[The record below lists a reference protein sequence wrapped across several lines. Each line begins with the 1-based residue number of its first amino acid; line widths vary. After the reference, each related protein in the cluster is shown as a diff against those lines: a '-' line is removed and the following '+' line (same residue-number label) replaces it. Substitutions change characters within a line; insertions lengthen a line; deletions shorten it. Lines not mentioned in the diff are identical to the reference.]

1 MRRILEPSCNAGA
14 WDLKTMDNTRQE
26 DLRQLH
32 EAREHTN
39 NRSEREKIERT
50 MYIIEKQAR
59 NPEIAHAREQLI
71 NAHRNHAVED
81 THRIEEQIRD
91 LER

>member
-1 MRRILEPSCNAGA
+1 
-14 WDLKTMDNTRQE
+14 MDITRQE
-26 DLRQLH
+26 DLRQLY
-32 EAREHTN
+32 EAKKNATNSRDREIV
-39 NRSEREKIERT
+39 ERA
-50 MYIIEKQAR
+50 MYNIEKQSR
-59 NPEIAHAREQLI
+59 NPAVAHAREELI

>member
-1 MRRILEPSCNAGA
+1 
-14 WDLKTMDNTRQE
+14 MDITRQE
-26 DLRQLH
+26 DLRQLY
-32 EAREHTN
+32 EAKKNATNSKDREIV
-39 NRSEREKIERT
+39 ERA
-50 MYIIEKQAR
+50 MYNIEKQSQNPAVAR
-59 NPEIAHAREQLI
+59 AREELI

>member
-1 MRRILEPSCNAGA
+1 
-14 WDLKTMDNTRQE
+14 MDITRE
-26 DLRQLH
+26 IDIRQLH
-32 EAREHTN
+32 EAREQSS
-39 NRSEREKIERT
+39 NRKERETIEKAI
-50 MYIIEKQAR
+50 YNIEKQSQNPAVAR
-59 NPEIAHAREQLI
+59 AREELI

>member
-1 MRRILEPSCNAGA
+1 
-14 WDLKTMDNTRQE
+14 MDNTRQE

-32 EAREHTN
+32 EAREHTS
-39 NRSEREKIERT
+39 NRSDREKIERT
-50 MYIIEKQAR
+50 MYIIEKQSH
-59 NPEIAHAREQLI
+59 NPAIAHAREQLI

-91 LER
+91 LERK

>member
-1 MRRILEPSCNAGA
+1 
-14 WDLKTMDNTRQE
+14 MDITRE
-26 DLRQLH
+26 IDIRQLH
-32 EAREHTN
+32 EAREQSS
-39 NRSEREKIERT
+39 NRKERETIEKA
-50 MYIIEKQAR
+50 MYNIEKQSR
-59 NPEIAHAREQLI
+59 NPAIAHAREELI

>member
-1 MRRILEPSCNAGA
+1 
-14 WDLKTMDNTRQE
+14 MDITRQE
-26 DLRQLH
+26 DLRQLY
-32 EAREHTN
+32 EAKKSATNSKDREIV
-39 NRSEREKIERT
+39 ERA
-50 MYIIEKQAR
+50 MYNIEKQSQNPAVAR
-59 NPEIAHAREQLI
+59 AREELI

>member
-1 MRRILEPSCNAGA
+1 
-14 WDLKTMDNTRQE
+14 MDITRQE
-26 DLRQLH
+26 DLRQLY
-32 EAREHTN
+32 EAKKNTTNSRDREIV
-39 NRSEREKIERT
+39 ERA
-50 MYIIEKQAR
+50 MYNIEKQSR
-59 NPEIAHAREQLI
+59 NPAVAHAREQLI

>member
-1 MRRILEPSCNAGA
+1 
-14 WDLKTMDNTRQE
+14 MDITRQE
-26 DLRQLH
+26 DLRQLY
-32 EAREHTN
+32 EAKKNATNSRDREIV
-39 NRSEREKIERT
+39 ERA
-50 MYIIEKQAR
+50 MYNIEKQSQNPAVAR
-59 NPEIAHAREQLI
+59 AREELI